1 MSGINKKDRKM
12 VLNILSELY
21 PDPRTELHFSTPFQL
36 LVATMLSAQTTDRQ
50 VNFITDS
57 LFRKYE
63 LPEEFAALSPAGL
76 ENEIKSCGLYKTKAR
91 HIIDTSRILVKD
103 YGSNVPDN
111 FDELVKLPGVGRK
124 TANVV
129 LANAFGKDTIA
140 VDTHVFRVAN
150 RLGLAAASTPEKTE
164 EELMKAIPAGLRN
177 KAHHWLIFH
186 GRGTCRAR
194 KPKCDECQI
203 KHYCKYFNN
212 PL

>member
-1 MSGINKKDRKM
+1 M
-12 VLNILSELY
+12 VLNILAKLY
-21 PDPRTELHFSTPFQL
+21 PNPRTELRFTTPFQL
-36 LVATMLSAQTTDRQ
+36 LIATMLSAQTTDRQ
-50 VNFITDS
+50 VNFITDG
-57 LFRKYE
+57 LFRKYQS
-63 LPEEFAALSPAGL
+63 PEEFAVISPAQL
-76 ENEIKSCGLYKTKAR
+76 ENEIKSCGLFKTKAR
-91 HIIDTSRILVKD
+91 NIIETSRILVKD

-111 FDELVKLPGVGRK
+111 FEELVKLPGVGRK

-150 RLGLAAASTPEKTE
+150 RLGLTAASTPEKTE
-164 EELMKAIPAGLRN
+164 EELLKAIPPGFRN

-203 KHYCKYFNN
+203 NHYCRYFKNN